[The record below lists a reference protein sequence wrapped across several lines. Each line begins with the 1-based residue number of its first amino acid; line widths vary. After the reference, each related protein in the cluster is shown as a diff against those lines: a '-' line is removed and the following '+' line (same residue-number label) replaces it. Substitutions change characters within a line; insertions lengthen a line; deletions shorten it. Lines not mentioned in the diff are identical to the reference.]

1 MPSCWFENNTML
13 TNYIPILILLLIS
26 TALALIVIAL
36 SFLMG
41 PRRPSGRKASPYE
54 SGMMP
59 IGQAMRRFPAKF
71 YLIAVL
77 FILFDI
83 EVIFLY
89 PWAIVFRKLK
99 VFGLIEMAI
108 FIIILLVGYVYVWK
122 RGALEWE

>member
-71 YLIAVL
+71 YLVAVL